1 LHLQS
6 LVVLMSA
13 DSKKSTGATV
23 IFIVLG
29 LAALFGGDRWLA
41 LLIPAAVLVWY
52 GAGSAWRT
60 GRN

>member
-1 LHLQS
+1 
-6 LVVLMSA
+6 MSA

-23 IFIVLG
+23 IFIILG
-29 LAALFGGDRWLA
+29 LAAFFGGVGWLA
-41 LLIPAAVLVWY
+41 LLIPVAVLVWL

>member
-1 LHLQS
+1 
-6 LVVLMSA
+6 MSA
-13 DSKKSTGATV
+13 DAKKSTGATV
-23 IFIVLG
+23 ILIILG
-29 LAALFGGDRWLA
+29 LAALIGGAHWLA

>member
-1 LHLQS
+1 
-6 LVVLMSA
+6 MSA

-23 IFIVLG
+23 ILVILG

-41 LLIPAAVLVWY
+41 LLIPAAILVWY
-52 GAGSAWRT
+52 GAGSTWRT